1 MDRSNSKGG
10 LVVGILIGII
20 IMLIVGIGLFATN
33 TISFS
38 SKTDNNDSESGN
50 VTAQNNNSNESYT
63 YAKIKGVY
71 TFESEKFDGVNGKD
85 SRVAYK
91 LFLYENGTFV
101 YYKAYAINQGEIGN
115 YTIDGNKI
123 LLNVLFYTGSDMAIQ
138 VIEKEDLKTLIIN
151 DNETIEDSS
160 SDIKELY
167 QGLNLDTIRLNK
179 ASSSEEEELLKNNNF
194 IDIINQK
201 EFVNKYSSKQSQ

>member
-1 MDRSNSKGG
+1 MEKSNSKGG
-10 LVVGILIGII
+10 LVIGILIGII
-20 IMLIVGIGLFATN
+20 IMLVVGIGLFATN
-33 TISFS
+33 TVSFN
-38 SKTDNNDSESGN
+38 SKTNNNESLSSGN
-50 VTAQNNNSNESYT
+50 DTQQNGDDTKQTDKVYSYSQ
-63 YAKIKGVY
+63 IKGVY

-85 SRVAYK
+85 SQVAYK

-123 LLNVLFYTGSDMAIQ
+123 LLNVLFYTGSDMAIR
-138 VIEKEDLKTLIIN
+138 VIEKEDLKTLIVN

-160 SDIKELY
+160 SNIKELY

-179 ASSSEEEELLKNNNF
+179 AMSS
-194 IDIINQK
+194 
-201 EFVNKYSSKQSQ
+201 